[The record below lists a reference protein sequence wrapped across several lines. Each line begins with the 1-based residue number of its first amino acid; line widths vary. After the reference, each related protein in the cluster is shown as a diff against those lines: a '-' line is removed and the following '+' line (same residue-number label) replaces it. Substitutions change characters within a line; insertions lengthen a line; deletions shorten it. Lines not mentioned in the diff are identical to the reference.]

1 MIADKSSSYDQPHE
15 DVRACQPTQGCLFGN
30 GNLGKLTG
38 IMFYHVEKFQVPL
51 RVVESA
57 SLFMH
62 LMRQTACRN

>member
-1 MIADKSSSYDQPHE
+1 
-15 DVRACQPTQGCLFGN
+15 
-30 GNLGKLTG
+30 
-38 IMFYHVEKFQVPL
+38 MFYHVEKFQVPL